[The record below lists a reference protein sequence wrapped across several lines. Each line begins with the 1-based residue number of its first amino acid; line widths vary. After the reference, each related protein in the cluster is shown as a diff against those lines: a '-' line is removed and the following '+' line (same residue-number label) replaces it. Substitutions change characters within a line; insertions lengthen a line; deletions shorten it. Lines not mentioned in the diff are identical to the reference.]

1 VGRDGRGVLNDPGE
15 LRALLL
21 LRLLPGVGDRRTAA
35 LLRAW
40 GSAGAALAAPRDD
53 FARLAGRA
61 GEGARR
67 DPGLHR
73 RIDEVLDLCRS
84 LEVRIVPLND
94 PLYPEALHHLVDP
107 PPVLFLR
114 GDPALLRIPSVTIVG
129 ARKATPTGRRVAE
142 GLAAGISERGIPVV
156 SGLALGIDAAAHRG
170 AVDGAGGT
178 VAVLGCGPDRV
189 HPPGNRRLFNRIVE
203 RGLVVTEFLP
213 GEAALRHNFP
223 RRNRILAALSDTVV
237 VVEAGE
243 RSGALITVDHALDL
257 GREVYAVPGSVE
269 APQSMG
275 SNRLLLDGAR
285 PVTRLRDLEPA
296 LRWGWRKWAAEPGR
310 LDPGWAGDEGPG
322 LRGEPLPGSAATD
335 PRDPVRL
342 LGPAPRSLERL
353 VAGSGLPPG
362 KLLAL
367 LTELELRGVA
377 RREGEGWCLNGPG
390 MEREGPAR
398 VPGSVGS
405 RAPRRR

>member
-15 LRALLL
+15 ARALLL

-35 LLRAW
+35 LLEAF
-40 GSAGAALAAPRDD
+40 GSARAALEAPRDD

-67 DPGLHR
+67 DCGLLGKVE
-73 RIDEVLDLCRS
+73 EVLEFCRRRG
-84 LEVRIVPLND
+84 VRMVPMGD
-94 PLYPEALHHLVDP
+94 PLYPDDLHHLVDP

-129 ARKATPTGRRVAE
+129 ARKATPTGRRMAE
-142 GLAAGISERGIPVV
+142 RLAAGISERGIPVV
-156 SGLALGIDAAAHRG
+156 SGLALGIAAAAHRG
-170 AVDGAGGT
+170 AVDGPGGT

-189 HPPGNRRLFNRIVE
+189 HPPGNRRLYHRILE
-203 RGLVVTEFLP
+203 RGLIVTEFLP

-269 APQSMG
+269 APQSLG

-285 PVTRLRDLEPA
+285 PVTALRDLEPA
-296 LRWGWRKWAAEPGR
+296 LRWGWRKWAAEPGP
-310 LDPGWAGDEGPG
+310 LDPRWPRDEGPG
-322 LRGEPLPGSAATD
+322 LRGDTLPAATSGSPAD
-335 PRDPVRL
+335 PIGI

-353 VAGSGLPPG
+353 VAGSGLSPG

-377 RREGEGWCLNGPG
+377 RREAEGWCLAGPG
-390 MEREGPAR
+390 VEREGSPR
-398 VPGSVGS
+398 VPRRTGS
-405 RAPRRR
+405 RGPLSR

>member
-1 VGRDGRGVLNDPGE
+1 MGGDGRGVLTDPAE

-35 LLRAW
+35 LRRAF
-40 GSAGAALAAPRDD
+40 GSAGAALGAPRDD

-67 DPGLHR
+67 DPGLSR
-73 RIDEVLDLCRS
+73 RVDEVLAFCRS
-84 LEVRIVPLND
+84 RQVRIVPVGD

-107 PPVLFLR
+107 PPVLFLL

-129 ARKATPTGRRVAE
+129 ARKATPTGRRTAE
-142 GLAAGISERGIPVV
+142 RLAAGISERGIPVV

-170 AVDGAGGT
+170 AVDGPGGT

-189 HPPGNRRLFNRIVE
+189 HPPGNRRLYHRILE
-203 RGLVVTEFLP
+203 RGLIVTEFLP

-237 VVEAGE
+237 VVEAGA

-269 APQSMG
+269 APQSLG

-285 PVTRLRDLEPA
+285 PVTALRDLESA
-296 LRWGWRKWAAEPGR
+296 LRWGWRKWADEPGP
-310 LDPGWAGDEGPG
+310 LDPPWPRDEGPG
-322 LRGEPLPGSAATD
+322 FRGEASPAPEVGRPGD
-335 PRDPVRL
+335 PGRL
-342 LGPAPRSLERL
+342 LGPEPRSLEQL
-353 VAGSGLPPG
+353 VAESGLSPG
-362 KLLAL
+362 RLLAL
-367 LTELELRGVA
+367 LTELELKGVA
-377 RREGEGWCLNGPG
+377 RREAEGWCLEAPG
-390 MEREGPAR
+390 MEREGPPR
-398 VPGSVGS
+398 VPEKPGS
-405 RAPRRR
+405 RPSPGR